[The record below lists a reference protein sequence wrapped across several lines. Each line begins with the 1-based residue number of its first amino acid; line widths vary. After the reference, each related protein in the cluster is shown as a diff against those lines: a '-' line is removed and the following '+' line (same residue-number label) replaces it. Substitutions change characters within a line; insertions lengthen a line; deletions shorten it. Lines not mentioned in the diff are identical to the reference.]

1 MARVKVVTG
10 FIPIPGHPRSE
21 NEFIDLGRP
30 LVELSLKN
38 PIYWGR
44 GTVLDTWLARYIDQK
59 GMVPNNAFGDN
70 PAKNSL
76 AYHCV
81 QHEKFA
87 WLHKAIKDD
96 PADVYVWI
104 DFGILHVPG
113 VTVAVIRDFL
123 DRVQDF
129 GVVQLP
135 GCWGATPGI
144 RDDYPCWRFC
154 GGVQVVPAS
163 LVHQYS
169 LLMIQTAGERL
180 LKTNMA
186 TWEVNTMAHAEQVA
200 LRPEHM
206 VPMVWYQA
214 DHDHTMFSNYMN
226 TPPKVV
232 PPCQP

>member
-1 MARVKVVTG
+1 MTATPRVKVVTG
-10 FIPIPGHPRSE
+10 FIPVKDNPRPPKEYYDYAGQMFEGIGGYPSY
-21 NEFIDLGRP
+21 LGT
-30 LVELSLKN
+30 
-38 PIYWGR
+38 

-59 GMVPNNAFGDN
+59 KLVPNHAIGDN
-70 PAKNSL
+70 PTKNSL

-87 WLHKAIKDD
+87 WLHKATKNK

-113 VTVAVIRDFL
+113 VTVEVIRDFL
-123 DRVQDF
+123 KRVQNY

-154 GGVQVVPAS
+154 GGVMVVPAV
-163 LVHQYS
+163 LLHQYA
-169 LLMIQTAGERL
+169 LLMMHTAGQRL
-180 LKTNMA
+180 LQSNLV
-186 TWEVNTMAHAEQVA
+186 TWEVNTMSHAELLSLHPQ
-200 LRPEHM
+200 HM

-214 DHDHTMFSNYMN
+214 DHDETMFTNYMKGYQCR
-226 TPPKVV
+226 T
-232 PPCQP
+232 